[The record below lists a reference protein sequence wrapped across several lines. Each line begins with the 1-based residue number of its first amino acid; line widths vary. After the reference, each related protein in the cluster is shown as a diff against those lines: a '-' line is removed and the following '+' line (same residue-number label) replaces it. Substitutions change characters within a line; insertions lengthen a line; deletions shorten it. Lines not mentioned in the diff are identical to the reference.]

1 MTKKM
6 MEKIGGWLVWIN
18 PVSMENMTR
27 GLNDDIVD
35 HFVANKNESFSKE
48 ELTDIGLV
56 FRFEYNNINGPSE
69 DPIGKYLVFELR
81 KIRYVFRVNREDS
94 LYLYVISQLD

>member
-6 MEKIGGWLVWIN
+6 MEMIGGWLIWIN
-18 PVSMENMTR
+18 PTSMENMTH
-27 GLNDDIVD
+27 GLNDDTVN
-35 HFVANKNESFSKE
+35 HFVENKNEPFSEK

-56 FRFEYNNINGPSE
+56 FRFEYNNINDPSE
-69 DPIGKYLVFELR
+69 DPIGRYLVFELR
-81 KIRYVFRVNREDS
+81 KIRYVFRIVRADS